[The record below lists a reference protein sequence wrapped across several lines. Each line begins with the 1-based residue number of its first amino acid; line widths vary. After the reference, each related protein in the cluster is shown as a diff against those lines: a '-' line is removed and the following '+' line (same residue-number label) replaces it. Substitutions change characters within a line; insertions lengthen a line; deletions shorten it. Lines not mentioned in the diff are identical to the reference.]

1 MFVLT
6 LAVQT
11 PVPLFIPKLAWNP
24 APPGSNSLILVGQT
38 MSKGQTL
45 ASSNGETGRTVRTA
59 LEMLGIAGDVRILC
73 TEALPIN
80 ANLAEF
86 IHEDSCINK
95 PPLPLSD
102 WEPLDS
108 YPLPPLPTCGSDGCM
123 R

>member
-1 MFVLT
+1 
-6 LAVQT
+6 
-11 PVPLFIPKLAWNP
+11 
-24 APPGSNSLILVGQT
+24 

-59 LEMLGIAGDVRILC
+59 LEMLGIAGDARILC

-102 WEPLDS
+102 WEPLHS
-108 YPLPPLPTCGSDGCM
+108 YPLPPSNVWQRWLHVLVARPLLLYGRLTRCS
-123 R
+123 